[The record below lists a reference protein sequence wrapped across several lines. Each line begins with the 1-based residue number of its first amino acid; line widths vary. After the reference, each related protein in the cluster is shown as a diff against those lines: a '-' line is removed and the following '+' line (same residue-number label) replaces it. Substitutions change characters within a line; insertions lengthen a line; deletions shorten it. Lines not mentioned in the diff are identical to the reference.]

1 MNNIICIDI
10 GGTAIKYGVIN
21 TEGDVQCTRETPTE
35 AKKGA
40 AALTEKLRHITRE
53 LLAECPDA
61 RGIAI
66 STAGVVNSD
75 EASILHATDAIPG
88 WKGTSLRNELA
99 EFSLPVEAE
108 NDVNCAG
115 LAEYISGNAQG
126 AKSALVMTIG
136 TGIGGCYI
144 EEGRLLNGHTYSAC
158 EVGYLPVDGTAFQD
172 LAATSVLS
180 ATVAAVKGGTP
191 EEWTGRRIF
200 EAAAA
205 GDTECREAIDTMCE
219 ILGKGIAALCFVL
232 NPEVV
237 VLGGGI
243 MAQEAVLRSPI
254 ETAFAQHSIPLVA
267 DAIRIEFA
275 SHQNAA
281 GMKGALVNFLNR
293 HPELA

>member
-21 TEGDVQCTRETPTE
+21 TEGDVLGTRETPTE

-61 RGIAI
+61 GGIAI

-126 AKSALVMTIG
+126 AKSALVMP
-136 TGIGGCYI
+136 
-144 EEGRLLNGHTYSAC
+144 S
-158 EVGYLPVDGTAFQD
+158 
-172 LAATSVLS
+172 
-180 ATVAAVKGGTP
+180 
-191 EEWTGRRIF
+191 
-200 EAAAA
+200 
-205 GDTECREAIDTMCE
+205 
-219 ILGKGIAALCFVL
+219 
-232 NPEVV
+232 
-237 VLGGGI
+237 
-243 MAQEAVLRSPI
+243 
-254 ETAFAQHSIPLVA
+254 
-267 DAIRIEFA
+267 
-275 SHQNAA
+275 
-281 GMKGALVNFLNR
+281 
-293 HPELA
+293 ELASAGAISRKAGC